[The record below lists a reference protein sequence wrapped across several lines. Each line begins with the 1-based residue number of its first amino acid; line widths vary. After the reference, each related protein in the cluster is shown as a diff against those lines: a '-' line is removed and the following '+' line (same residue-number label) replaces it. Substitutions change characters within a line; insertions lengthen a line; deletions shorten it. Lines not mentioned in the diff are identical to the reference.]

1 MSTPSQ
7 ENLVKRLT
15 RERLSSYL
23 ESSDGDA
30 AAAIS
35 LYDWNASVGSS
46 LQADLGRLEVLFRNT
61 VDQSLRDYGISQGWP
76 EPWHRRRVLF
86 AGKSCAHDWS
96 DVCKAEER
104 LNAKQ
109 RRNPSYAGKVITELS
124 FGFWRNICAA
134 RYLTSLWVPALAS
147 AFPHHPEPA
156 NPGRVRSDVYGRMK
170 HLHSLRN
177 RIAHYEP
184 IHQRNLA
191 QDYAEMLEI
200 IRWICP
206 DCHAWAE
213 AASSTPA
220 ILSERP

>member
-7 ENLVKRLT
+7 DNLVKRLT

-23 ESSDGDA
+23 ESSDGDT

-46 LQADLGRLEVLFRNT
+46 LQADLGRIEVLFRNT
-61 VDQSLRDYGISQGWP
+61 VDQSLRDYGSSQGWP
-76 EPWHRRRVLF
+76 EPWHRRRALF

-96 DVCKAEER
+96 DV
-104 LNAKQ
+104 
-109 RRNPSYAGKVITELS
+109 
-124 FGFWRNICAA
+124 
-134 RYLTSLWVPALAS
+134 
-147 AFPHHPEPA
+147 
-156 NPGRVRSDVYGRMK
+156 
-170 HLHSLRN
+170 